1 MGRIY
6 CGPYAGMLG
15 GHEGYA
21 AIALPDGS
29 LTATW
34 TADTVIAAHVAAC
47 ACGWTAL
54 TRHPGTEAGE
64 DAAVAQWERDHLNP
78 LIAAAERDGWLAWA
92 KRVAERVARI
102 TDLVGDGQTVAALEP
117 MRRLQDDVRVWGFVL
132 DELLVEA
139 GR

>member
-1 MGRIY
+1 MGRVY
-6 CGPYAGMLG
+6 CGAYAELLA

-21 AIALPDGS
+21 AIQLPDGT

-47 ACGWTAL
+47 ACGWTADS
-54 TRHPGTEAGE
+54 RHPASEAGE
-64 DAAVAQWERDHLNP
+64 DAAVAQWEREHLNA
-78 LIAAAERDGWLAWA
+78 LIAAVERDGWLAWG

-102 TDLVGDGQTVAALEP
+102 TELVSQGRTAAAVEP
-117 MRRLQDDVRVWGFVL
+117 MRRLADDVRVWGFVL
-132 DELLVEA
+132 DELVEEA